1 MEGAEKAVFFGA
13 QNTIR
18 SSLPF
23 IMFEVGMKVPGAEM
37 KVHHLPCNFRGL
49 NSLIQYRNG
58 STSVSISADLI

>member
-37 KVHHLPCNFRGL
+37 KVHHLPYNFR
-49 NSLIQYRNG
+49 
-58 STSVSISADLI
+58 DLIPLFNIAMAALRCRFLQI